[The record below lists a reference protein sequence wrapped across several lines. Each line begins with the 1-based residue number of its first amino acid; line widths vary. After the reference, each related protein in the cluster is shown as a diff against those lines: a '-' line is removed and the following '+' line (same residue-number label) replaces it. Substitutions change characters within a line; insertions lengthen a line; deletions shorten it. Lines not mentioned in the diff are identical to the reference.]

1 MKNFGYLDLDKGADN
16 KFKDYVCID
25 GGKLLIGEEL
35 GGIADGYVVVNYL
48 GPYAGGTE
56 REMNGMI
63 EDNVKSYLLENGIV
77 KKVDETMDG
86 FPLYTY

>member
-16 KFKDYVCID
+16 KFKVYICID

-63 EDNVKSYLLENGIV
+63 ESNVKLYLLENGIV
-77 KKVDETMDG
+77 KKAGETMDG